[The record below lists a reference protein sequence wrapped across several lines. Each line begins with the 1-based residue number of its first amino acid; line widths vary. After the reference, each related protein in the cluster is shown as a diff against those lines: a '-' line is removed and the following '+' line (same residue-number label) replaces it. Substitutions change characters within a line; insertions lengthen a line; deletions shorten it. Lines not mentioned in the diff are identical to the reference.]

1 MARQEYVDTG
11 IWIDLEKGTLYT
23 TKNYRPYKAV
33 KFIKA
38 EDSFFQVAQVPE
50 LFIYPGELNPRIR
63 WDGHTV
69 RPPAPEDYAAIR
81 KSAHKDFAALIK
93 LVKGSL
99 KGPLSERQPIYL
111 LAFSQIGTVQDTLVV
126 EDAQKNRLTLTD
138 RGLDEEPASLQVL
151 KLVPDELRRNQVLVA
166 RFRHDL
172 DTKRLE
178 VKPLGIVSSSEVVRM
193 TL

>member
-1 MARQEYVDTG
+1 VRQPT
-11 IWIDLEKGTLYT
+11 
-23 TKNYRPYKAV
+23 
-33 KFIKA
+33 
-38 EDSFFQVAQVPE
+38 
-50 LFIYPGELNPRIR
+50 
-63 WDGHTV
+63 
-69 RPPAPEDYAAIR
+69 PEDYAAIR

-111 LAFSQIGTVQDTLVV
+111 LSYSQLGIVEDTLVI
-126 EDAQKNRLTLTD
+126 EDAQKNRITLTD
-138 RGLDEEPASLQVL
+138 RGLDEEPPSLQVL

-166 RFRHDL
+166 RFKHDL

-178 VKPLGIVSSSEVVRM
+178 VKPLGIVSSSEVVRL